1 MGPEFLIRGPNISLG
16 STLGLVPTTNMKM
29 NSLRSR
35 RLEVVG
41 ERKNER
47 ARGRHAYSVSVWSRR
62 NERGT
67 RVKHR
72 AKNSASNPNHPP
84 PPPVSFFGS
93 RPMSCAAKTESLVP
107 RPFFAPKP
115 NGNACYAGYFRVNW
129 DCYWGQRKKWPIA
142 DQCVSLR

>member
-1 MGPEFLIRGPNISLG
+1 
-16 STLGLVPTTNMKM
+16 MKM

-35 RLEVVG
+35 RLEVVS

-47 ARGRHAYSVSVWSRR
+47 ARGRHAYSVSVRSRR
-62 NERGT
+62 KERGT

-107 RPFFAPKP
+107 RAFFAPKA
-115 NGNACYAGYFRVNW
+115 NGNSALAMQAPSGSTETVTGDRGKN
-129 DCYWGQRKKWPIA
+129 GQ
-142 DQCVSLR
+142 